1 MSEKEI
7 FKVYYHEI
15 ENEKEKY
22 RVYYS
27 YDARAKDAIEQLETM
42 LKKKLYI
49 YDIFPNFDEEKKK
62 LTTPIAVITKSGQEM
77 YLPVDLE
84 MHFIGCSTVLFGYD
98 SPGES

>member
-62 LTTPIAVITKSGQEM
+62 LTTPIDYVKLEDGRQVLILSENLTDYLIKEKVIDG
-77 YLPVDLE
+77 
-84 MHFIGCSTVLFGYD
+84 
-98 SPGES
+98 